1 MYKAFQPDRQK
12 IKDFVETKKFDMFI
26 MMLICLNSIVL
37 GLLTMPAYQ
46 NFYPILKLLDSFC
59 LAIFIVEMIL
69 KLCAY
74 GKSFFDSRWNAFDFT
89 IVALSSFSFAT
100 PFIIFRA
107 FRLFRILKY
116 INRFS
121 KLKRIILISRALLPN
136 FVAFLLVFA
145 VFIYVFAIVAVNL
158 FSARFLDFANLQQ
171 AVLTLL
177 QVFTLDGWAK
187 ITRSVMGIYPHAW
200 LFFISYIMLSMM
212 LLLSFILSL
221 VDEVVKRALY
231 VQDKFSHSGY
241 KKTSYKKKKTY
252 SEKN

>member
-1 MYKAFQPDRQK
+1 MLNTFFSDRQK

-26 MMLICLNSIVL
+26 MTLICINSIVL
-37 GLLTMPAYQ
+37 GLMTISAYKS
-46 NFYPILKLLDSFC
+46 FYPILKLLDMFC
-59 LAIFIVEMIL
+59 LSIFIMEMCL

-74 GKSFFDSRWNAFDFT
+74 GKSFFDSRWNTFDFI
-89 IVALSSFSFAT
+89 IVAMSSFSFAT

-121 KLKRIILISRALLPN
+121 KLKRIIGISRALLPN
-136 FVAFLLVFA
+136 FVAFLLVFG
-145 VFIYVFAIVAVNL
+145 VFIYVFAIIAVNL
-158 FSARFLDFANLQQ
+158 FSRFLDFANLPQ

-177 QVFTLDGWAK
+177 QVFTLDGWTQ
-187 ITRSVMGIYPHAW
+187 ITRAVMDVYPHSW
-200 LFFISYIMLSMM
+200 IFFISYLMFSMM

-231 VQDKFSHSGY
+231 MQEKASKPFY
-241 KKTSYKKKKTY
+241 KKMSFKKKNTQSK
-252 SEKN
+252 

>member
-1 MYKAFQPDRQK
+1 MLESIFSNRQK

-26 MMLICLNSIVL
+26 MMLICINSVVL
-37 GLLTMPAYQ
+37 GLMTISAYKS
-46 NFYPILKLLDSFC
+46 FYPILKLLDMFC
-59 LAIFIVEMIL
+59 LSIFIVEMAL

-74 GKSFFDSRWNAFDFT
+74 GKSFFDSRWNTFDLT

-121 KLKRIILISRALLPN
+121 KLKRIIGISRALLPN

-145 VFIYVFAIVAVNL
+145 VFLYVFAIIAVNL
-158 FSARFLDFANLQQ
+158 FSTRFLDFANLPQ

-177 QVFTLDGWAK
+177 QVFTLDGWTQ
-187 ITRSVMGIYPHAW
+187 ITRAVMRIYPHAW
-200 LFFISYIMLSMM
+200 IFFISYLMFSMM
-212 LLLSFILSL
+212 LFLSFVLSL
-221 VDEVVKRALY
+221 IDEVVKRALY
-231 VQDKFSHSGY
+231 MQEKSSKPFY
-241 KKTSYKKKKTY
+241 KKMTFKKKNTQTK
-252 SEKN
+252 